1 MEIIV
6 GYYRL
11 SSCPNLTVL
20 DSLYRINKSVR
31 PVRVSFRTRTG
42 GQKSRTR
49 HWMEEIL
56 EFIKSVEEVFGTVQ
70 AKAIKIND
78 EVVLHEGR
86 FQQERKGLEL

>member
-1 MEIIV
+1 MEIIA

-11 SSCPNLTVL
+11 SSCPNWTVL

-49 HWMEEIL
+49 HWMEEVL
-56 EFIKSVEEVFGTVQ
+56 EFIKSVEEVFKVQ

-78 EVVLHEGR
+78 EVVLHDGK
-86 FQQERKGLEL
+86 FQQEREGLEL

>member
-1 MEIIV
+1 MEIIA

-11 SSCPNLTVL
+11 SSCPNWTVL
-20 DSLYRINKSVR
+20 YNLYRINKSVR

-49 HWMEEIL
+49 HCMDEIL
-56 EFIKSVEEVFGTVQ
+56 EFIKSVEEVFTVQ

-78 EVVLHEGR
+78 EVVLHDGK

>member
-1 MEIIV
+1 MEIIA

-11 SSCPNLTVL
+11 SSCPNWTVL

-56 EFIKSVEEVFGTVQ
+56 EFIKSVEEVFTVQ

-78 EVVLHEGR
+78 EVVLHEGK
-86 FQQERKGLEL
+86 FQQEREGLEL

>member
-11 SSCPNLTVL
+11 SSCPNWTVL

-56 EFIKSVEEVFGTVQ
+56 EFIKMIEQHFEVQ
-70 AKAIKIND
+70 AKAIMVDGK
-78 EVVLHEGR
+78 VVLHEGK
-86 FQQERKGLEL
+86 FQQKRDMKNG